1 MKWYVLGRDDCTWCD
16 RAADELQKRGET
28 FEYHLYTANPMLL
41 KLMFVAGMKTVP
53 QIWYGGQHIGGYDD
67 LVQFFQNDMRDS
79 Q

>member
-1 MKWYVLGRDDCTWCD
+1 MKWYILGREDCTWCD
-16 RAADELQKRGET
+16 RAKDELESQGEVY
-28 FEYHLYTANPMLL
+28 EYFNYTDSPMYL
-41 KLMFVAGMKTVP
+41 KLMFVANMKTVP